1 MVTAR
6 RVLMLTLT
14 VLAFVAATA
23 AAQMPQSTTQQ
34 IPGAPVVTTQKLH
47 GVVVLIEG
55 NNVVVKQSNGE
66 LKTIRNVPES
76 KRIMV
81 DGKEVGIH
89 DLQVGTQLTATTT
102 TTTTPITTR
111 TVTVGSGQVR
121 AVSGDTVVLLLPN
134 GDMKTYKVKPDYKFM
149 VDGKEASVYEL
160 RPGMTVSAQKIT
172 EEPSVEVSANTV
184 VTGHVPPPPP
194 APAPAPVAEPAPTA
208 APAPVEAPKKLPKT
222 GSPVPLEGLLG
233 FAFVA
238 GAYAIRKFRG

>member
-34 IPGAPVVTTQKLH
+34 IPGAPVVTTQHLR
-47 GVVVLIEG
+47 GEVVLIEG
-55 NNVVVKQSNGE
+55 NNVVVKLANGE
-66 LKTIRNVPES
+66 LKTIHNVPES
-76 KRIMV
+76 RRIMV

-102 TTTTPITTR
+102 TITTPITVR

-134 GDMKTYKVKPDYKFM
+134 GDMKTYKVKPDFKFM

-172 EEPSVEVSANTV
+172 EEPSVEINANTV

-194 APAPAPVAEPAPTA
+194 APAPVAEPAPAA

-233 FAFVA
+233 LAFVA
-238 GAYAIRKFRG
+238 GSYAIRKFRG